1 MVIEVY
7 LLWIAD
13 IKGRKAW
20 IVTPALDSHISTYY
34 CSVLSCVLLF
44 ATPWTVALFSIFS
57 QSLLWEFA
65 QTHVYWV
72 SDVMQPFHSLLPSS
86 PPAINLSQHQVFFPM
101 NWLFESGGQS
111 VWALALALVLPM
123 NIQGWFSL
131 WITGLIFL
139 QSKGLSRVFSSTTIW
154 KNQFIGT
161 QTSLWSNSQHPYM
174 TTGKTIALTIWT
186 FVGKVM
192 SLHLNTL
199 PRFVTDSFPRSKH
212 LLISWLQSPS
222 AVILEPKRRKSVTA
236 STFFPSI
243 CHNMMELDTMILVF
257 WMLSFKPAFSL
268 SSFILIKRLCSSF
281 ILSAIRMVS
290 SAYPR
295 LLIFLLAILI
305 LACASSSPAFYMM
318 YSAYKLNTQGDNIQP
333 CYTPFPILN

>member
-7 LLWIAD
+7 LPWIAD
-13 IKGRKAW
+13 IKSRKAW

-44 ATPWTVALFSIFS
+44 ATPWTVALSSIIS

-72 SDVMQPFHSLLPSS
+72 GDVMQPFHSLLPPS

-111 VWALALALVLPM
+111 IWALALALVLPM
-123 NIQGWFSL
+123 SIQGWFSL
-131 WITGLIFL
+131 GLTGLISL
-139 QSKGLSRVFSSTTIW
+139 QSKGVSRVFSSTTIW

-192 SLHLNTL
+192 SLHFNTL
-199 PRFVTDSFPRSKH
+199 PRFVTGSFPRSKH

-222 AVILEPKRRKSVTA
+222 AVIFGAPKKKICHCFH
-236 STFFPSI
+236 FFPFYLSR
-243 CHNMMELDTMILVF
+243 HDGTGHHD
-257 WMLSFKPAFSL
+257 LSF
-268 SSFILIKRLCSSF
+268 
-281 ILSAIRMVS
+281 
-290 SAYPR
+290 
-295 LLIFLLAILI
+295 
-305 LACASSSPAFYMM
+305 
-318 YSAYKLNTQGDNIQP
+318 LNVK
-333 CYTPFPILN
+333 F